1 MLINTESL
9 IKNISSVSRIP
20 FRQIPKT
27 RELLDSNQKYRSKYL
42 SDYLKFVPRERFEL
56 STNRVWDDCSA
67 NWATST

>member
-9 IKNISSVSRIP
+9 IKNILSVSRIP

-56 STNRVWDDCSA
+56 STNRV
-67 NWATST
+67 